1 MKKSMI
7 AATAA
12 ALALTMLATACSN
25 DKDDAKETAKV
36 AHETAEQMAGKT
48 ENSTGTWKSDN
59 AKLSYAIGL
68 DVGNSLK
75 TLGTDIDR
83 DTFMEALNA
92 QLDGKTARLDVA
104 EAAKVKQIFFQKRA
118 AKQVEERK
126 AKAADNKAAGEKFL
140 AENAKKEGVKVTAS
154 GLQYEV
160 LKMGD
165 GPKPVATDKVKVHY
179 RGELLDGTVFD
190 SSYKRGQP
198 ISFPLNGVIKGWTE
212 GVQLMPVGSKFKFY
226 IPSSLAYGAN
236 GAGKAIGPDST
247 LIFEVELLA
256 IETPKA
262 KPAK

>member
-7 AATAA
+7 AAVAIA
-12 ALALTMLATACSN
+12 MLATACSN
-25 DKDDAKETAKV
+25 DKDDAKGATKV
-36 AHETAEQMAGKT
+36 SHEASEQTPEKAEKT
-48 ENSTGTWKSDN
+48 TGTWTSET

-92 QLDGKTARLDVA
+92 QLDGKSPRLDAA

-118 AKQVEERK
+118 AKQAEERK

-140 AENAKKEGVKVTAS
+140 AENAKKNGVKVTAS

-165 GPKPVATDKVKVHY
+165 GAKPVATDKVKVHY
-179 RGELLDGTVFD
+179 RGTLLDGTEFD

-198 ISFPLNGVIKGWTE
+198 ISF
-212 GVQLMPVGSKFKFY
+212 
-226 IPSSLAYGAN
+226 
-236 GAGKAIGPDST
+236 
-247 LIFEVELLA
+247 
-256 IETPKA
+256 
-262 KPAK
+262 